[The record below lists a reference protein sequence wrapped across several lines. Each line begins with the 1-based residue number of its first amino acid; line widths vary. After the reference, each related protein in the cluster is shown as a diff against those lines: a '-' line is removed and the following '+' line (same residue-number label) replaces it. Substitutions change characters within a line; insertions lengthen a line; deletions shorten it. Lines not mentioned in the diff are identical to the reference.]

1 MSPNPYHPPQQVAPE
16 RASPR
21 EEPDLTLSKATLYVT
36 ATTTL
41 AALIGCLVG
50 IGIGT
55 FAPDYYRFVFRV
67 GPNDVFHP
75 AAVGGAMGFMQG
87 GGVGLALGVLLVVI
101 YCWYSLRL
109 LRLRLKME

>member
-1 MSPNPYHPPQQVAPE
+1 MSANPYHPSQPVASE
-16 RASPR
+16 AASPR
-21 EEPDLTLSKATLYVT
+21 EDSDMTLRKATLYVA
-36 ATTTL
+36 ATSTL
-41 AALIGCLVG
+41 AALLGCSVG

-67 GPNDVFHP
+67 EPDVDFHP

-87 GGVGLALGVLLVVI
+87 GGVGLAIGVILVVI

-109 LRLRLKME
+109 LRLRLRME